1 MATTLLFCVA
11 DTRLSS
17 GTAASFFALCP
28 EHGRALQASLAK
40 DEMEETEQVS
50 QGRQPSNP
58 CHDLLEPGG
67 WAKVYLDHVRWRVEL
82 ATFLEWQA

>member
-1 MATTLLFCVA
+1 MLPTLDCHPAQQQVFLLYA
-11 DTRLSS
+11 LS
-17 GTAASFFALCP
+17 TDV
-28 EHGRALQASLAK
+28 AK